1 MTKQSGNILLKDL
14 YYQSNIETIQKLKRI
29 YPSNKRGLT
38 EKNVSILY
46 LDIDENLNNILFN
59 LPSSFE
65 DIMKC
70 SYEAKEK
77 IKLATLK
84 TVILNKNSYF
94 EELDNLL
101 NAISLNIKKAKENI
115 QHKNM
120 Q

>member
-1 MTKQSGNILLKDL
+1 
-14 YYQSNIETIQKLKRI
+14 
-29 YPSNKRGLT
+29 
-38 EKNVSILY
+38 
-46 LDIDENLNNILFN
+46 
-59 LPSSFE
+59 
-65 DIMKC
+65 MKC